1 MIQALVATN
10 NTDYIQVASHGHI
23 SLDSFPFGGCNT
35 VMVRVSPSTNVKA
48 VSNYTAM
55 SCLL

>member
-35 VMVRVSPSTNVKA
+35 VMVCVSPSTNVKA